1 MNFNY
6 FSLMM
11 QLCASFA
18 ELMYLTHSSIV
29 YLVVVELQVGYN
41 IFFIVECGGGG
52 GGADVATTNRAI
64 ATRPAGA

>member
-41 IFFIVECGGGG
+41 IFLSWNAVEVE
-52 GGADVATTNRAI
+52 AVPMSPQRI